1 MSEIGEVYFIQ
12 TERLPLIKIGYAER
26 THDRLQNLQTASPFD
41 LYVIDRFMGT
51 KRDERAIQRFLRPF
65 RHRREWFRA
74 KNEVYDFIEDLSEYR
89 LTAWIEMNMDN
100 PNIVS
105 TPEDPMPGLIE
116 IPISP
121 YVAEHCRV

>member
-1 MSEIGEVYFIQ
+1 MSDFGEVYFLAI
-12 TERLPLIKIGYAER
+12 ERLPLVKIGYAAH

-41 LYVIDRFMGT
+41 LHCIDRFRGT
-51 KRDERAIQRFLRPF
+51 KQDERAIQKFLRPH

-74 KNEVYDFIEDLSEYR
+74 RNEVYDFIEDLSEYR
-89 LTAWIEMNMDN
+89 LTVWIEMNLEN
-100 PNIVS
+100 TIVS

-116 IPISP
+116 VPISP